1 MHFVMGF
8 RICCYNKLWMAFDDF
23 LFFFLFF
30 PRTDG
35 MDSDGQIIITAFFI
49 IWSLLF
55 LLFFSSFILL
65 QHAFSSY
72 SFLLQFFLVSRISSF
87 SLLMMMIT
95 PLRF

>member
-8 RICCYNKLWMAFDDF
+8 RICCYNKLWVAFDDF

-35 MDSDGQIIITAFFI
+35 MDSDGLIIITAFFI

-55 LLFFSSFILL
+55 LFFSSYILL

-72 SFLLQFFLVSRISSF
+72 SFLLQFFF
-87 SLLMMMIT
+87 G
-95 PLRF
+95 